1 MRAVRVVSCCVLL
14 LLSGG
19 YWLAFGAQ
27 EAQAPTSQSDGPT
40 GTWRVEDVAYAPW
53 TLVLHADGTTL
64 TGTVIQAQTNRAGG
78 QIGITTLTA
87 PVAIYDGTIDG
98 NTISF
103 KCKSPDGNR
112 TITFA
117 GQMSGDEIT
126 FSRDVQ
132 VRPGGDPGEDGIYG
146 AAGASHFTAKRIS
159 IGTLVPAIGL
169 AGPPTGMA
177 HFPNNTSHPNF
188 PLHPNFALQPPP
200 EQIELPDNDM
210 MRHLARTTVMPI
222 YPEEDQKRGISGPAV
237 IEFVVGL
244 DGRVTQPQIV
254 VAPDQAIGQAA
265 LDAASQW
272 TFQHPPGV
280 QIRGDLTFYFVLD
293 NGAAR
298 VLNPVELPS
307 GTTFSSFPHSLRM
320 KQILE
325 IQQQRQEEALRLE
338 RRDTRLLPP
347 SSFPE
352 LPAAFRADLERRG
365 CMIPQRPEV
374 REPNNVVRGE
384 FARKHQID
392 WAALC
397 AKGDETAIIVYWGKP
412 TACSAEVGSSSA
424 AEGEYFSG
432 DGQGNAAFLRSIG
445 QVGRRQIVESLRPTE
460 AGGSK
465 WVTKPP
471 EYPALDH
478 LGIVDDGFLRGY
490 VSYVHYCSH
499 GHWFKL
505 ESDAE

>member
-1 MRAVRVVSCCVLL
+1 
-14 LLSGG
+14 
-19 YWLAFGAQ
+19 
-27 EAQAPTSQSDGPT
+27 
-40 GTWRVEDVAYAPW
+40 VAYAPW
-53 TLVLHADGTTL
+53 TLVLHADGTKL
-64 TGTVIQAQTNRAGG
+64 TGTVTQAPTNRSGG
-78 QIGITTLTA
+78 RITTLTA

-98 NTISF
+98 NAISF

-112 TITFA
+112 IITFA
-117 GQMSGDEIT
+117 GQMNRDEIT
-126 FSRDVQ
+126 FSRDAQ

-159 IGTLVPAIGL
+159 IGTFVPAIGL
-169 AGPPTGMA
+169 AGPPTEMSGVA
-177 HFPNNTSHPNF
+177 NNTSHPNF
-188 PLHPNFALQPPP
+188 PLHPNFRLEPPP
-200 EQIELPDNDM
+200 EQIELPDDM
-210 MRHLARTTVMPI
+210 VRHLARTTVMPI
-222 YPEEDQKRGISGPAV
+222 YPEEDQRRGISGPAV

-244 DGRVTQPQIV
+244 DGRVTQAQIV

-265 LDAASQW
+265 VDAVSQW
-272 TFQHPPGV
+272 TFQHPPRV

-293 NGAAR
+293 SGAAR
-298 VLNPVELPS
+298 VLNPMELPS
-307 GTTFSSFPHSLRM
+307 GTTFPSFPHSLRM

-325 IQQQRQEEALRLE
+325 TQQKRQEEALRAE

-352 LPAAFRADLERRG
+352 LPTAFRAELERRG
-365 CMIPQRPEV
+365 CMIPQSPEV
-374 REPNNVVRGE
+374 REPNNVIRGE

-397 AKGDETAIIVYWGKP
+397 AKGDEIAIVVFGGKP

-424 AEGEYFSG
+424 ADGDYFRGDEEG
-432 DGQGNAAFLRSIG
+432 NVTFLRSINR
-445 QVGRRQIVESLRPTE
+445 VGRQQIVESLRPTE

-478 LGIVDDGFLRGY
+478 LGIVDGGFLGGY

-499 GHWFKL
+499 GEWFKL
-505 ESDAE
+505 ESYAE

>member
-1 MRAVRVVSCCVLL
+1 MRAVRVMSCCVLL
-14 LLSGG
+14 LLSGRYG
-19 YWLAFGAQ
+19 LAFGAQ
-27 EAQAPTSQSDGPT
+27 QGVAPTGQTDGPT
-40 GTWRVEDVAYAPW
+40 GTWRVGDVAYAPW
-53 TLVLHADGTTL
+53 TLVLHAAGNKL
-64 TGTVIQAQTNRAGG
+64 TGTVTQAPTNRAGG

-87 PVAIYDGTIDG
+87 PAAIYDGTIDG
-98 NTISF
+98 NAISF
-103 KCKSPDGNR
+103 KCQSPDGDR

-146 AAGASHFTAKRIS
+146 SAGASHFTAKRIS

-169 AGPPTGMA
+169 ASPPTEMSGFA
-177 HFPNNTSHPNF
+177 NNTSHPNF
-188 PLHPNFALQPPP
+188 PLHPNFQLEPPP
-200 EQIELPDNDM
+200 EQIELPDDM
-210 MRHLARTTVMPI
+210 VRHLARTTVRPI
-222 YPEEDQKRGISGPAV
+222 YPEEDQRQGISGPTV
-237 IEFVVGL
+237 IEFVIGL
-244 DGRVTQPQIV
+244 DDRVTQTQIV

-265 LDAASQW
+265 VDAVSQW
-272 TFQHPPGV
+272 TFQHPPRV
-280 QIRGDLTFYFVLD
+280 EIRGDLTFYFVLD
-293 NGAAR
+293 SGTAR

-307 GTTFSSFPHSLRM
+307 GTTLPSFPHSLRM

-325 IQQQRQEEALRLE
+325 TQQKRQEEALRVE

-352 LPAAFRADLERRG
+352 LPTAFRAELERRE

-374 REPNNVVRGE
+374 NVIRGE
-384 FARKHQID
+384 FARKHQMD

-397 AKGDETAIIVYWGKP
+397 ARGDETAIVVFWGKP

-432 DGQGNAAFLRSIG
+432 DEEGNATFLRSINR
-445 QVGRRQIVESLRPTE
+445 VARREIVESLRPTE
-460 AGGSK
+460 GGGST
-465 WVTKPP
+465 WLTKPP

-478 LGIVDDGFLRGY
+478 LGLEDAGFRRGY

-499 GHWFKL
+499 GQWFKL